1 MNSISFP
8 FSFNDRQLE
17 EIQYRYALLEPLLDE
32 YLSQQEKQ
40 EYAEAPLFPRGS
52 GVLQAHPGE
61 SLGAAEAA
69 GRRTTLLGSYRERR
83 KGKVGMKSLDSVKNF
98 FGLSKIPFSKLIG
111 VNELYHSSSFTEA
124 CARLQIGLENED
136 VVLLSGAV
144 GSGKSNV
151 LRYFTHNLDP
161 NAYRCIYIAADCFK
175 IGEIAKRAL
184 FALNVEVPYTG
195 SAALRKLQQTIIKV
209 NQEKTLKPL
218 IIIDEVQ
225 QLPTP
230 TLISLKNLLNFGM
243 DSEILLFLILCG
255 QNSVYEKLGYPQLEA
270 LRRRIRIH
278 YVLRPL
284 SVEEIGSYISHQMTV
299 CGVQQPVFSDEAK
312 ASDLPARQGDAE
324 RD

>member
-1 MNSISFP
+1 
-8 FSFNDRQLE
+8 
-17 EIQYRYALLEPLLDE
+17 
-32 YLSQQEKQ
+32 
-40 EYAEAPLFPRGS
+40 
-52 GVLQAHPGE
+52 
-61 SLGAAEAA
+61 
-69 GRRTTLLGSYRERR
+69 
-83 KGKVGMKSLDSVKNF
+83 MKSLDAVKNF
-98 FGLSKIPFSKLIG
+98 FGLTKIPFSKLIG

-136 VVLLSGAV
+136 VVLLTGAV

-209 NQEKTLKPL
+209 NQEKALKPL

-225 QLPTP
+225 ELPTP

-284 SVEEIGSYISHQMTV
+284 SVEETGSYISHQMTV

-312 ASDLPARQGDAE
+312 AAIFQHAKGTLSEINALCFELLIYASAFSKQIIEPSMLEVVLQNRRGGAPIP
-324 RD
+324 